1 MAENREQ
8 LSLSIDLEASAAP
21 AQSMQAEPARPKRE
35 RGAPKPQLELALRE
49 PRVVG
54 VIAGGGSGSGH
65 RLGRLVAIDGGAAP
79 RGKPQ
84 RPLPTRDEITGALLG
99 ALADL
104 VAGRISAAAA
114 SAIREAAEDA
124 LRQLEASERDPH
136 RVPQF
141 VRAARAL
148 QELLPGAR

>member
-1 MAENREQ
+1 LAENREQ
-8 LSLSIDLEASAAP
+8 LSLSIALVASAAP
-21 AQSMQAEPARPKRE
+21 APTVKNEPARAKRE
-35 RGAPKPQLELALRE
+35 RAAPEPQLELPLRE
-49 PRVVG
+49 PRVIG
-54 VIAGGGSGSGH
+54 VIAGGGGGSGH
-65 RLGRLVAIDGGAAP
+65 RLGRLVAIDGGAP

-84 RPLPTRDEITGALLG
+84 QPLPTRDEITGALLG

-104 VAGRISAAAA
+104 VAGRISAVAA